1 MSEVRDNNLIVCCRG
16 DENDDGSG
24 HPAVYLDKEGE
35 MRCPYCNKP
44 MNEIVSAEEFQFVEI
59 KVVNKKKRTRDQ

>member
-24 HPAVYLDKEGE
+24 HPVVYLHKEGE
-35 MRCPYCNKP
+35 MCCPYCNKP
-44 MNEIVSAEEFQFVEI
+44 MNEIVNFEEFQSIEVKAVSE
-59 KVVNKKKRTRDQ
+59 KKRTQI

>member
-24 HPAVYLDKEGE
+24 HPVVYLHKEGE
-35 MRCPYCNKP
+35 MYCPYCSKP
-44 MNEIVSAEEFQFVEI
+44 MSEIVNSEEFQFV
-59 KVVNKKKRTRDQ
+59 

>member
-24 HPAVYLDKEGE
+24 HPVVYLHKEGE
-35 MRCPYCNKP
+35 MYCPYCSKL
-44 MNEIVSAEEFQFVEI
+44 MSEIVNSEEFQSVEV
-59 KVVNKKKRTRDQ
+59 KAVNKKERTKG